1 VGDIRSQAATNR
13 RFDPYQ
19 RRNWLASGLE
29 QPKTAAT
36 TTHRLLKKSLIV
48 ASATHTPI
56 SAKLS
61 NADFWLWERV
71 IEPLYNGGISK
82 FLSAMR
88 IFGFGNNVSAK
99 GLPQQPWFLS
109 AMRIFGFGNPRPA
122 ALLPLP
128 EPGFYPQCGFLALG
142 T

>member
-61 NADFWLWERV
+61 NADFWLWE
-71 IEPLYNGGISK
+71 PSN
-82 FLSAMR
+82 LS
-88 IFGFGNNVSAK
+88 FGTGRNFS
-99 GLPQQPWFLS
+99 
-109 AMRIFGFGNPRPA
+109 
-122 ALLPLP
+122 
-128 EPGFYPQCGFLALG
+128 FYPQCGFLALG

>member
-1 VGDIRSQAATNR
+1 MWLARVKRGQTKPRARRDWARYTAVLASSGRVKCGWRVVSVGDIRSQAATNR

-61 NADFWLWERV
+61 LPPKASTIWLNCCVPKGSTSRR
-71 IEPLYNGGISK
+71 GHCT
-82 FLSAMR
+82 SAPSPYTSR
-88 IFGFGNNVSAK
+88 H
-99 GLPQQPWFLS
+99 
-109 AMRIFGFGNPRPA
+109 
-122 ALLPLP
+122 
-128 EPGFYPQCGFLALG
+128 
-142 T
+142 